1 MKISYL
7 HKAFKVLM
15 DKNSEAVAFGGCPA
29 FLPEEIDLFLNQ
41 AYIEVICNKY
51 TGNNTMKVGFEGAV
65 KRIADLQKLIKTDT
79 AQPLVY
85 PYSSSNVLTLSNF
98 FKDNQELKRMF
109 YVDCV
114 LHFND
119 EVAICTL
126 IDHEKAKGFLQTYN
140 NMPWIETPVAVLEDN
155 TLKIYIDPIRM
166 SADTYTADITYI
178 KYPQN
183 ISYTDYNKDITEVPD
198 YILNEVIDRAVEIA
212 LETIESQRT
221 QTKVQLDSLNE

>member
-1 MKISYL
+1 
-7 HKAFKVLM
+7 
-15 DKNSEAVAFGGCPA
+15 
-29 FLPEEIDLFLNQ
+29 
-41 AYIEVICNKY
+41 
-51 TGNNTMKVGFEGAV
+51 MKVGFEGAV
-65 KRIADLQKLIKTDT
+65 KRIADLQKLIKTDA

>member
-1 MKISYL
+1 
-7 HKAFKVLM
+7 
-15 DKNSEAVAFGGCPA
+15 
-29 FLPEEIDLFLNQ
+29 
-41 AYIEVICNKY
+41 
-51 TGNNTMKVGFEGAV
+51 
-65 KRIADLQKLIKTDT
+65 
-79 AQPLVY
+79 
-85 PYSSSNVLTLSNF
+85 
-98 FKDNQELKRMF
+98 MF

-119 EVAICTL
+119 EVDICPL
-126 IDHEKAKGFLQTYN
+126 IDHEKPKGFLQTYN

>member
-1 MKISYL
+1 MKISDL

-51 TGNNTMKVGFEGAV
+51 TGNNTLK
-65 KRIADLQKLIKTDT
+65 QKLIKTDT
-79 AQPLVY
+79 ALSLVY
-85 PYSSSNVLTLSNF
+85 PYSHSNVLTLSNF
-98 FKDNQELKRMF
+98 FNDGEQLKRMF

-114 LHFND
+114 LHFNG
-119 EVAICTL
+119 EATICSLT
-126 IDHEKAKGFLQTYN
+126 DHEKAKGFLQTYN
-140 NMPWIETPVAVLEDN
+140 NIPWIETPIAVLEDN

-166 SADTYTADITYI
+166 SSEQYTADITYI
-178 KYPQN
+178 KYPET
-183 ISYTDYNKDITEVPD
+183 ISYKDYNKDITEV
-198 YILNEVIDRAVEIA
+198 VDRAVEIA
-212 LETIESQRT
+212 LETIESQRA

>member
-1 MKISYL
+1 MKISDL

-65 KRIADLQKLIKTDT
+65 KRIADLQKLIKTDA

-166 SADTYTADITYI
+166 SADT
-178 KYPQN
+178 
-183 ISYTDYNKDITEVPD
+183 DYNKDITEVPD

>member
-1 MKISYL
+1 MKISDL

-51 TGNNTMKVGFEGAV
+51 TGNNTLKVGFEGAV

-79 AQPLVY
+79 ALSLVY
-85 PYSSSNVLTLSNF
+85 PYSHSNVLTLSNF
-98 FKDNQELKRMF
+98 FNDGEQLKRMF

-114 LHFND
+114 LHFNG
-119 EVAICTL
+119 EATTCSLT
-126 IDHEKAKGFLQTYN
+126 DHEKAKGFLQTYN
-140 NMPWIETPVAVLEDN
+140 NIPWIETPIAVLEDN

-166 SADTYTADITYI
+166 SSEQYTADITYI
-178 KYPQN
+178 KYPET
-183 ISYTDYNKDITEVPD
+183 ISYKDYNKDITEVPD
-198 YILNEVIDRAVEIA
+198 YVLNEVVDRAIEIA
-212 LETIESQRT
+212 LETIESQRA

>member
-1 MKISYL
+1 MKISDL

-15 DKNSEAVAFGGCPA
+15 DKNAEAVAFGGCPA

-65 KRIADLQKLIKTDT
+65 KRIADLQKLIKTDA

>member
-1 MKISYL
+1 MKISDL

-65 KRIADLQKLIKTDT
+65 KRIADLQKLVKTDT
-79 AQPLVY
+79 AQKLVF
-85 PYSSSNVLTLSNF
+85 PYSDSNVLTLSNF

-114 LHFND
+114 LHFGN
-119 EVAICTL
+119 ESAVCTL
-126 IDHEKAKGFLQTYN
+126 TDHDKARGFVQTYN
-140 NMPWIETPVAVLEDN
+140 NIPWIENPVAVLEDN

-166 SADTYTADITYI
+166 LAETYTADITYV
-178 KYPQN
+178 KYPQT
-183 ISYTDYNKDITEVPD
+183 ISYKNYNDDITEVPD
-198 YILNEVIDRAVEIA
+198 YVLNEVIDRAVLIA
-212 LETIESQRT
+212 LESIESQRT
-221 QTKVQLDSLNE
+221 QVKSQLDNLNE